1 MARPSA
7 RPPIGQGWQNYITRE
22 SEERQRAFERQRS
35 DAYERERR
43 RADLDN
49 MRFHEFRDRQ
59 DNGMSSGGNGN
70 DDSLPEL
77 ETRRFIRP
85 SGVPQPPLTPPASE
99 VDSTTGSIVLGLQ
112 DQIDSQVATIR
123 RLESDLGSEQT
134 KVRDFQN
141 ERHEAIRAQR
151 QAIVAGNEAEVARL
165 RTQNTNLLE
174 LLDQAEEREKKLEQQ
189 IDEGRKR
196 ESDLRTQQ
204 REAQRRIQELEDNAD
219 AQQHAETTQA
229 SRNPEPRNGPEGA
242 ETLARRMGQVWQYVQ
257 TESRIAASREELW
270 DRESEV
276 TRDTSHSLRS
286 GRSRRQDEQMRRNGF
301 VEIPKRSGR
310 RVRVPL

>member
-7 RPPIGQGWQNYITRE
+7 RPPIGPGWQNYIKRE
-22 SEERQRAFERQRS
+22 SEERRRAFERERS
-35 DAYERERR
+35 DEYERERR

-99 VDSTTGSIVLGLQ
+99 VDSTTGSIVLMLQ

-196 ESDLRTQQ
+196 ESGLRTQQ

-229 SRNPEPRNGPEGA
+229 SRTPEPRNGPEGA
-242 ETLARRMGQVWQYVQ
+242 ETLARRTGQVWQYMQ
-257 TESRIAASREELW
+257 TESRTAVSREELW
-270 DRESEV
+270 DREPEV

-310 RVRVPL
+310 RGRVPL